1 MRNHPEP
8 AAVGSL
14 LRHVL
19 ELLDG
24 DVAKVYQEQ
33 GLAEYR
39 PRFFPLV
46 RVLLA
51 EGPLPVGD
59 LAAATGVTH
68 SAASQTAAQM
78 ARAGLV
84 THTPDP
90 SDARRR
96 LVALTPKARALLPRI
111 EAEWQATAAAMADL
125 DAELSMP
132 LADLLVEVARAVGR
146 RPFHDRIA
154 ANQMSCRSTQ
164 DGSTSDGRPCG
175 G

>member
-1 MRNHPEP
+1 MSAHPDP
-8 AAVGSL
+8 AAVGTL

-24 DVAKVYQEQ
+24 DVAKLYEEQ

-39 PRFFPLV
+39 PRFSPAV
-46 RVLLA
+46 RALLA
-51 EGPLPVGD
+51 QGPLSVSD
-59 LAAATGVTH
+59 LAAVVGVTH

-90 SDARRR
+90 RDARRR
-96 LVALTPKARALLPRI
+96 LVALTPKAHALLPRI
-111 EAEWQATAAAMADL
+111 EAEWDATAAAMAAL

-132 LADLLVEVARAVGR
+132 LGKLLTEVAEAVHR
-146 RPFHDRIA
+146 RPFRDRVA
-154 ANQMSCRSTQ
+154 AHH
-164 DGSTSDGRPCG
+164 RPQAAAPAH
-175 G
+175 

>member
-1 MRNHPEP
+1 MRNHPDP
-8 AAVGSL
+8 AAVGTL

-39 PRFFPLV
+39 PRYSPVVRALLV
-46 RVLLA
+46 
-51 EGPLPVGD
+51 EGPLPVRD
-59 LAAATGVTH
+59 LAAAVGVTH
-68 SAASQTAAQM
+68 SAVSQTAAQM

-90 SDARRR
+90 QDARRR
-96 LVALTPKARALLPRI
+96 LIELTPKAHALLPQI
-111 EAEWQATAAAMADL
+111 EAEWDATARAMADL

-132 LADLLVEVARAVGR
+132 LKKLLTEAAEAVHR
-146 RPFHDRIA
+146 RPFRERIA
-154 ANQMSCRSTQ
+154 AAYRL
-164 DGSTSDGRPCG
+164 
-175 G
+175 